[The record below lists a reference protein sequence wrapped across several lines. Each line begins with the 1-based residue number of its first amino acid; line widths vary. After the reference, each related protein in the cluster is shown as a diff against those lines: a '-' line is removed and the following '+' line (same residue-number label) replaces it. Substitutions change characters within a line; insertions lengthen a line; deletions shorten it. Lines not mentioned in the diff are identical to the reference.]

1 MLHAHVSSWIMVL
14 VLFIVVLLLHK
25 LGKAKGAKITHMVL
39 RLFLLLTAITGIGMV
54 FQYHSYSAVMVALSL
69 KVILSLYVL
78 FLIEKILVR
87 TKKGTLESHYWIQF
101 ILVVAT
107 ILYLGLGVLP
117 FSFMG

>member
-1 MLHAHVSSWIMVL
+1 MLHAHVSSWIMIL

-25 LGKAKGAKITHMVL
+25 AGKAKGAKITHMVL

-54 FQYHSYSAVMVALSL
+54 FQYHNYDTVLLPLSL

-87 TKKGTLESHYWIQF
+87 TKKGTLENHLWIQF
-101 ILVVAT
+101 VIVVAT